1 MYRRL
6 RHWRHLWRQYV
17 CVVAVDGAELYM
29 KQHRKL
35 APAALTHVARGAAT
49 TGGAFSVPVVAI
61 GALMAFPTDVE
72 VDAEL
77 REAKDGALRKTIEE
91 F

>member
-1 MYRRL
+1 
-6 RHWRHLWRQYV
+6 
-17 CVVAVDGAELYM
+17 M
-29 KQHRKL
+29 KVFCR
-35 APAALTHVARGAAT
+35 
-49 TGGAFSVPVVAI
+49 VPVVAI